1 MKVSVD
7 LSDELTAAVVKAV
20 ASGAYDTP
28 QAVVQEAMFE
38 WLLARA
44 KNARTRSE
52 IDVLLGE
59 AFREME
65 TTPAIPWTPELME
78 DVKRRGRE
86 RMAGRV
92 AAE

>member
-1 MKVSVD
+1 MKVTLELD
-7 LSDELTAAVVKAV
+7 DELGAAVEKAV
-20 ASGAYDTP
+20 ASGAYHSSR
-28 QAVVQEAMFE
+28 AVVREALSE

-44 KNARTRSE
+44 ANARTQGE
-52 IDVLLGE
+52 IDLLLEE

-86 RMAGRV
+86 RLASRQ